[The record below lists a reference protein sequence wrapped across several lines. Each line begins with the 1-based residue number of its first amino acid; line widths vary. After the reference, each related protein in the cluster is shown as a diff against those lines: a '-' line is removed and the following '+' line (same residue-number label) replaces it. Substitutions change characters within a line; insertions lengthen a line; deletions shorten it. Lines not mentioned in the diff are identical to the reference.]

1 MLDAPSI
8 TMTFETQKG
17 GIMKGRRKVKTLKW
31 KMKADFEEHAQGL
44 LRNRSDKQNR
54 FLDRALLGGCEL
66 EPG

>member
-1 MLDAPSI
+1 
-8 TMTFETQKG
+8 
-17 GIMKGRRKVKTLKW
+17 MKGRRKVKTLKW